1 MGSKQYCLDI
11 NYKIKTMK
19 IQGIILFI
27 TLILSTMVIT
37 MTFNLMK
44 NKIEKKPSIELSKL
58 GNSDLS
64 SPTPLKMYE
73 LIDHYSDIYE
83 IPKHLA
89 FNVAYL
95 ETRYKGPFDWKYKPG
110 QTSYAGAVGP
120 MQIMPATAND
130 VHNQKISKKN
140 LKNNIELNIR
150 TSMKLLHQLHNR
162 YGNWKLVCGYYNT
175 GRPIVNGYASFC
187 VNNKNYRKNWVYI
200 KGI

>member
-1 MGSKQYCLDI
+1 
-11 NYKIKTMK
+11 MK
-19 IQGIILFI
+19 IRGIILFT
-27 TLILSTMVIT
+27 TLILSTIVLTTSFKIM
-37 MTFNLMK
+37 N
-44 NKIEKKPSIELSKL
+44 NKIEKNPSIELSKL

-83 IPKHLA
+83 IPKHIA

-120 MQIMPATAND
+120 MQIMPATANF
-130 VHNQKISKKN
+130 VNKQKISKGN
-140 LKNNIELNIR
+140 LKNDIELNIK
-150 TSMKLLHQLHNR
+150 TSMKLLHQLYNR
-162 YGNWKLVCGYYNT
+162 YGNWKLVCGCYNT
-175 GRPIVNGYASFC
+175 GRPLVNGYASFC
-187 VNNKNYRKNWVYI
+187 VNNKNYQKNWVYI